1 MSLGFYV
8 AEAWRGLR
16 RAPGVAL
23 AAAFSLFAAWVVLAG
38 TADAL
43 YNGWRFVNAANA
55 RKELIVLMKD
65 RSSAEEDSALGARLR
80 ALDEAGS
87 VSYVSRDSAWAQLT
101 RELGTE
107 PSLLEAVGANPLPA
121 SWRVTLKTELRDAAH
136 LKRLAET
143 VRQYPEVQDALT
155 GGEWVDKMEV
165 WVRQLTWVGF
175 GFGGAVALGV
185 VVLVMLTIR
194 LSIMVRSDVLRVLRL
209 LGAGEWFV
217 RMPFVF
223 EGLLL
228 AAATSVLA
236 LLAVEGASR
245 MLAGKWSDWAGMP
258 FGLDLAFLGLA
269 LLLGFLGSLAGSSA
283 VGRGESA

>member
-1 MSLGFYV
+1 MRLSFYI
-8 AEAWRGLR
+8 AEAWRGLK

-23 AAAFSLFAAWVVLAG
+23 ASAFSLFAAWVVLAG

-65 RSSAEEDSALGARLR
+65 RSGAEEDSTLGARLK
-80 ALDEAGS
+80 ALDEVGS
-87 VSYVSRDSAWAQLT
+87 ITYVSRDSSWAQLT
-101 RELGTE
+101 RELGAE
-107 PSLLEAVGANPLPA
+107 PSMLEAVGANPLPA
-121 SWRVTLKTELRDAAH
+121 SWRVSLKPELRDAVH

-155 GGEWVDKMEV
+155 GGEWVDKLEA
-165 WVRQLTWVGF
+165 WVRKLTWVGF

-223 EGLLL
+223 EGLIL
-228 AAATSVLA
+228 ACATSILA
-236 LLAVEGASR
+236 LVAVEGASR
-245 MLAGKWSDWAGMP
+245 LLAGRWSDWAGMP
-258 FGLDLAFLGLA
+258 LGLDLAFLALA
-269 LLLGFLGSLAGSSA
+269 LVLGALGSLAGSAA
-283 VGRGESA
+283 VGRRESA